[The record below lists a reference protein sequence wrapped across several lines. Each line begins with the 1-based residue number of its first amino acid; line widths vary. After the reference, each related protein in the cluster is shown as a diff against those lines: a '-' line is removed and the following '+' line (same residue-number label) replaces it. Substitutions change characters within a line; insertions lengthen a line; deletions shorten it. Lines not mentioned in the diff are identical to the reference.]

1 MNNRDYQII
10 KKIISEINITE
21 ELIKEVTQ
29 KALRVMKR

>member
-10 KKIISEINITE
+10 KKIISEINIAE